1 MGLMHA
7 VAGVAV
13 CSRCPHLLLR
23 VDAVD
28 GANHS
33 LIQLFLEP
41 PPLRLGPAV
50 KRTAVRSCTGYEIND
65 SGESRLTFP
74 VAGTDTVPV
83 ERPGE
88 NSNVCS
94 HLSLCMRRYERGG
107 DALYSP
113 WCWFCRCPWS
123 CCFDGGGWRRAWLL
137 PTTPGNGSFEPTPS
151 FSHRPERV
159 ESAQP
164 AAGFVC
170 QSGVM

>member
-13 CSRCPHLLLR
+13 CSRCPHSLLR

-107 DALYSP
+107 GRAVLTVVLILPLSVVMLFR
-113 WCWFCRCPWS
+113 W
-123 CCFDGGGWRRAWLL
+123 WRLAKGL
-137 PTTPGNGSFEPTPS
+137 
-151 FSHRPERV
+151 
-159 ESAQP
+159 
-164 AAGFVC
+164 AAPHD
-170 QSGVM
+170 SR

>member
-94 HLSLCMRRYERGG
+94 HLSLCMRRYE
-107 DALYSP
+107 
-113 WCWFCRCPWS
+113 W
-123 CCFDGGGWRRAWLL
+123 GGGTRCTHRGVDFAVVRGHAVSMVEVGEGLGRSPRLQVTGHSNRRPHF
-137 PTTPGNGSFEPTPS
+137 PTVQRGSRAHS
-151 FSHRPERV
+151 QQRALSV
-159 ESAQP
+159 SL
-164 AAGFVC
+164 G
-170 QSGVM
+170 

>member
-83 ERPGE
+83 ERPGK

-94 HLSLCMRRYERGG
+94 HLSLCTRRYERG
-107 DALYSP
+107 
-113 WCWFCRCPWS
+113 
-123 CCFDGGGWRRAWLL
+123 DGGEHAVLTVVLILPLSVVMLFRWWRLAKGL
-137 PTTPGNGSFEPTPS
+137 
-151 FSHRPERV
+151 
-159 ESAQP
+159 
-164 AAGFVC
+164 AAPHD
-170 QSGVM
+170 SR